1 MHELR
6 PLPVCGKRKEMKNIL
21 RTYVAPVAAAVILL
35 LFMHSMMAMQI
46 AVKADYPEM
55 DLMAGDRAVV
65 WRPAY
70 GLRMPLESLL
80 GYRRWGYVLPKRGDR
95 VAYTDAKGRIG
106 IATIVNL
113 PSDTVRGK
121 HIVPQ
126 GYYWTGKAFLP
137 HSALV
142 GRITAVSYSIDSSR
156 PFPHAFRK
164 ERFFYRLH

>member
-1 MHELR
+1 
-6 PLPVCGKRKEMKNIL
+6 MKNIL
-21 RTYVAPVAAAVILL
+21 RTYVAPVAVAVILL
-35 LFMHSMMAMQI
+35 LSMHSMVAMQI
-46 AVKADYPEM
+46 AVKADHPDM
-55 DLMAGDRAVV
+55 GLVAGDRAVV
-65 WRPAY
+65 WRAAY

-95 VAYTDAKGRIG
+95 VAYTDKKGRLG

-126 GYYWTGKAFLP
+126 GYYWTGKVLLP

-142 GRITAVSYSIDSSR
+142 GRIAGVSYSIDSSR
-156 PFPHAFRK
+156 PFLQAFRK
-164 ERFFYRLH
+164 ERFFYKLP